1 VLGVS
6 ADRAAAQARFVK
18 RLAVPFPML
27 CDPEGGVLRAYGV
40 RGFAGYARRASF
52 LIDAGG
58 AIHAVYPR
66 VSPSTHAAEVLKDL
80 KTLVGKC

>member
-6 ADRAAAQARFVK
+6 ADRPAAQARFVE
-18 RLAVPFPML
+18 RLGVPFPML
-27 CDPEGGVLRAYGV
+27 CDPEGRTLRAYGV
-40 RGFAGYARRASF
+40 RRFPGYARRASF

-58 AIHAVYPR
+58 AIRAVYPR

-80 KTLVGKC
+80 KALVGKC